1 MSSHQ
6 LAAII
11 TELIHAPRENLPKS
25 LSTCEQREAN
35 GLLLLSSVDTTY
47 VSKNIIPQSNPHKE
61 MAHCVNWRPYSFLVY
76 SYTFKH
82 DSYDFSVP

>member
-11 TELIHAPRENLPKS
+11 IKLIHAPRENLPES

-35 GLLLLSSVDTTY
+35 GLLLLSSVDTTC
-47 VSKNIIPQSNPHKE
+47 VFKNIIPQSNPHKE
-61 MAHCVNWRPYSFLVY
+61 AAHCAN
-76 SYTFKH
+76 
-82 DSYDFSVP
+82 